1 MRRYLGAYETLA
13 SMAVLLFAGLAWA
26 QQPGPAVLGAA
37 PGKPGSANLPLKRI
51 VLFSSGVG
59 FFEHRGELVDDA
71 QVELRF
77 RTENINDLL
86 KSMVVMDEGGKVS
99 VVTYASKDPISRT
112 LKSFAV
118 DLTPNPT
125 LGELLNQLRGEKVR
139 LEAPNEIVGTILG
152 VEVREVQVGKDQ
164 VQKVEFLNLVT
175 EGGIR
180 SVALEKISAIK
191 LVNEKIDSEL
201 NKALAV
207 LASARDV
214 DKKTVVIRFTGEGK
228 RQGRIGYILETPVW
242 KTSYRLVLEEGKPAL
257 LQGWAIVENTTE
269 EDWNEVSLALV
280 SGRPISFQ
288 MDLYQPLY
296 LPRPWEKLELY
307 ASLRPRVY
315 EQDLSQREKE
325 FLARAEAMGGKVSP
339 DVMAAEEVAAAD
351 SFKGGELQRR
361 AFGRQGFAAAPGL
374 APPTP
379 GIPGVLMEQAKVP
392 KGDRGFTFPRDVPSA
407 ATAAQLGEAFEYEIQ
422 APVNLPRQQSA
433 MLPIVNAEI
442 QAEKVSIYNPSVHAK
457 HPLLG
462 LRMTNTSKSYL
473 MQGPITVFD
482 EGAYAG
488 DAKIQDVPP
497 KSQRLLSYALDLKVE
512 VAPES
517 KDKPEEVVSVQL
529 IKGVAYISRKYAR
542 SQLYTVKNSA
552 EKVRKLLIEY
562 PYDPQ
567 WTLVNPKEPAEK
579 TRDMYRF
586 LVEAKP
592 GEPTTLT
599 VEEERIERQ
608 QVAITNLDDG
618 LIAIFL
624 ETKVVSDQVKTAL
637 KQVVALK
644 AEWQALLRKRQ
655 QLEEQIRVIEQEQ
668 NRIRQNMAQLD
679 RTSDLY
685 KRYVQ
690 KFAEQE
696 DQNDKLRS
704 EIQAVTEQINAAK
717 KKLDDYLMSLEVK

>member
-1 MRRYLGAYETLA
+1 MRRFFGSYGTLA
-13 SMAVLLFAGLAWA
+13 GVAVLALVWVAGLAWG

-37 PGKPGSANLPLKRI
+37 AGKPGSANLPLKRI

-118 DLTPNPT
+118 DLTTNPT
-125 LGELLNQLRGEKVR
+125 LGQLLNQLRGEKVR

-175 EGGIR
+175 DGGIR

-228 RQGRIGYILETPVW
+228 RQGRVGYILETPVW
-242 KTSYRLVLEEGKPAL
+242 KTSYRLVLEEGKPAI

-315 EQDLSQREKE
+315 EQDLARKDEEFRRLALRAAMPNGRPIADEKAKGREATTKA
-325 FLARAEAMGGKVSP
+325 L
-339 DVMAAEEVAAAD
+339 DV
-351 SFKGGELQRR
+351 LQRQTQL
-361 AFGRQGFAAAPGL
+361 AQGGAGRVADAAAPEPEL
-374 APPTP
+374 AEA
-379 GIPGVLMEQAKVP
+379 GYGAIP
-392 KGDRGFTFPRDVPSA
+392 
-407 ATAAQLGEAFEYEIQ
+407 TAAEAREVGEAFEYQIQ
-422 APVNLPRQQSA
+422 APVSLPRQQSA
-433 MLPIVNAEI
+433 MLPIISGEVAV
-442 QAEKVSIYNPSVHAK
+442 EKLSIYNPDAHPK

-462 LRMTNTSKSYL
+462 LRLKNTTKTYL
-473 MQGPITVFD
+473 MEGPITVFD
-482 EGAYAG
+482 QGAYAG
-488 DAKIQDVPP
+488 DSKTRGIPP
-497 KSQRLLSYALDLKVE
+497 GSQRLLSYAMDLKVE

-517 KDKPEEVVSVQL
+517 KGKPEELVSVQL

-542 SQLYTVKNSA
+542 SQLYTIKNSA
-552 EKVRKLLIEY
+552 DKVRKLLIEY

-592 GEPTTLT
+592 GQPTTLT
-599 VEEERIERQ
+599 VEEERTEMQ

-618 LIAIFL
+618 MIGIFL
-624 ETKVVSDQVKTAL
+624 QAKVVSDQVKAAL
-637 KQVVALK
+637 KQAVALK
-644 AEWQALLRKRQ
+644 AEWQALQVKRQ
-655 QLEEQIRVIEQEQ
+655 QLEEQIRIIEQEQ

-696 DQNDKLRS
+696 DQNDKLRA
-704 EIQAVTEQINAAK
+704 EIKAVTEQINAAK

>member
-1 MRRYLGAYETLA
+1 MRRCFWNQVWLVGVGVVIVG
-13 SMAVLLFAGLAWA
+13 SLAWA

-86 KSMVVMDEGGKVS
+86 KSMVVFDEGGKVS

-139 LEAPNEIVGTILG
+139 LEAPNEIIGTILG
-152 VEVREVQVGKDQ
+152 VEVREVNVGDKQ
-164 VQKVEFLNLVT
+164 VQKVEFLNLLT
-175 EGGIR
+175 EAGIR
-180 SVALEKISAIK
+180 SVALEKVSAIK

-207 LASARDV
+207 LATARDV
-214 DKKTVVIRFTGEGK
+214 DKKAVVIRFTGEGK

-269 EDWNEVSLALV
+269 EDWNEVNLALV

-296 LPRPWEKLELY
+296 LPRPMEKLELY

-315 EQDLSQREKE
+315 EQDLSRRERE
-325 FLARAEAMGGKVSP
+325 FLARAADK
-339 DVMAAEEVAAAD
+339 AAEVAMDAEREEADEAAATR
-351 SFKGGELQRR
+351 GLERR
-361 AFGRQGFAAAPGL
+361 ARALAAAPGFAGAPSPG
-374 APPTP
+374 APP
-379 GIPGVLMEQAKVP
+379 MEQAKQL
-392 KGDRGFTFPRDVPSA
+392 KADGGFAFRRDVPSA
-407 ATAAQLGEAFEYEIQ
+407 ATATQLGEAFEYQIQ
-422 APVNLPRQQSA
+422 TPVSLPRQQSA
-433 MLPIVNAEI
+433 MLPIVNAEV
-442 QAEKVSIYNPSVHAK
+442 QAEKVSIYTPSVHPK

-473 MQGPITVFD
+473 MQGPMTVFD

-488 DAKIQDVPP
+488 DTKIQDIPP
-497 KSQRLLSYALDLKVE
+497 GSQRLLSYALDLKVE

-517 KDKPEEVVSVQL
+517 KGKPEELVSVQL
-529 IKGVAYISRKYAR
+529 VKGVAYISRKYAR
-542 SQLYTVKNSA
+542 SQVYTVKNSA
-552 EKVRKLLIEY
+552 DKVRKVLIEY

-567 WTLVNPKEPAEK
+567 WTLISPKEPAEK

-592 GEPTTLT
+592 GEPATLA
-599 VEEERIERQ
+599 VEEERTERQ

-618 LIAIFL
+618 MIAIFL
-624 ETKVVSDQVKTAL
+624 QAKVVTDQVKAAL

-644 AEWQALLRKRQ
+644 AEWQTLQVKRQ
-655 QLEEQIRVIEQEQ
+655 QLEEQIRVIEEEQ
-668 NRIRQNMAQLD
+668 ARIRQNMAQLD

-696 DQNDKLRS
+696 DQNDKIRA
-704 EIQAVTEQINAAK
+704 EIKAVTDQINAAK

>member
-1 MRRYLGAYETLA
+1 MRRFFGSYGTLA
-13 SMAVLLFAGLAWA
+13 GVAVLALVWVAGLAWG

-37 PGKPGSANLPLKRI
+37 AGKPGSANLPLKRI

-118 DLTPNPT
+118 DLTTNPT
-125 LGELLNQLRGEKVR
+125 LGQLLNQLRGEKVR

-175 EGGIR
+175 DGGIR

-325 FLARAEAMGGKVSP
+325 FLARAEGKGGGAASGAVEAEEA
-339 DVMAAEEVAAAD
+339 DAEAVAVNRAAE
-351 SFKGGELQRR
+351 RR
-361 AFGRQGFAAAPGL
+361 AFALAVPALAGAPAPGG
-374 APPTP
+374 AP
-379 GIPGVLMEQAKVP
+379 MEQAKAL
-392 KGDRGFTFPRDVPSA
+392 KADGGFAFRRDVPSA
-407 ATAAQLGEAFEYEIQ
+407 ATATQLGEAFQYEIQ
-422 APVNLPRQQSA
+422 APVSLPRQQSA
-433 MLPIVNAEI
+433 MLPIVTAEV

-473 MQGPITVFD
+473 MQGPMTIFD
-482 EGAYAG
+482 QGAYAG
-488 DAKIQDVPP
+488 DAKIQDIPP
-497 KSQRLLSYALDLKVE
+497 GSQRLLSYAMDLKVE

-517 KDKPEEVVSVQL
+517 KGKPEELVSVQL

-542 SQLYTVKNSA
+542 SQLYTIKNSA
-552 EKVRKLLIEY
+552 DKVRKLLIEY

-618 LIAIFL
+618 MIGIFL
-624 ETKVVSDQVKTAL
+624 QAKVVSDQVKAAL

-644 AEWQALLRKRQ
+644 AEWQALQLKRQ
-655 QLEEQIRVIEQEQ
+655 QLEEQIRIIEQEQ

-696 DQNDKLRS
+696 DQNDKLRA
-704 EIQAVTEQINAAK
+704 EIKAVGEQLNAAK
-717 KKLDDYLMSLEVK
+717 KKLDDYLMSLEIK

>member
-1 MRRYLGAYETLA
+1 MFTGFVVLGLGGWALA
-13 SMAVLLFAGLAWA
+13 
-26 QQPGPAVLGAA
+26 QPPGPAVLGAA
-37 PGKPGSANLPLKRI
+37 AGKPGSANLPLKRI

-86 KSMVVMDEGGKVS
+86 KSMVVVDEGGKVS

-118 DLTPNPT
+118 DLTTNPT
-125 LGELLNQLRGEKVR
+125 LGQLLHQLRGEKVR
-139 LEAPNEIVGTILG
+139 VEAPNEIVGVILG
-152 VEVREVQVGKDQ
+152 VEVREINVGDKQ

-175 EGGIR
+175 DGGLR

-191 LVNEKIDSEL
+191 LINEKMDSEL

-207 LASARDV
+207 LATARDV
-214 DKKTVVIRFTGEGK
+214 DKKSVVLRFSGEGK
-228 RQGRIGYILETPVW
+228 RQGRVGYILETPVW
-242 KTSYRLVLEEGKPAL
+242 KTSYRLVLEDGKPAI

-269 EDWNEVSLALV
+269 EDWNEVSLALM

-296 LPRPWEKLELY
+296 VPRPWEKLELY

-315 EQDLSQREKE
+315 EQDLARKDAEFRELALLEQKKAQDRLADGEKGKSRGEMLQRQTQI
-325 FLARAEAMGGKVSP
+325 AQGGAAGRVHA
-339 DVMAAEEVAAAD
+339 DAAEEP
-351 SFKGGELQRR
+351 Q
-361 AFGRQGFAAAPGL
+361 APEAGYG
-374 APPTP
+374 A
-379 GIPGVLMEQAKVP
+379 IP
-392 KGDRGFTFPRDVPSA
+392 
-407 ATAAQLGEAFEYEIQ
+407 TAAEAREVGEAFEYQIQ
-422 APVNLPRQQSA
+422 APVSLPRQQSA
-433 MLPIVNAEI
+433 MLPIVSGEVAV
-442 QAEKVSIYNPSVHAK
+442 EKLSIYNPDAHPK

-462 LRMTNTSKSYL
+462 LRLKNTTKTYL
-473 MQGPITVFD
+473 MEGPITVFD
-482 EGAYAG
+482 QGAYAG
-488 DAKIQDVPP
+488 DSKTRGIPP
-497 KSQRLLSYALDLKVE
+497 GSQRLLSYAMDLKVE

-517 KDKPEEVVSVQL
+517 KGKPEELVSVQL
-529 IKGVAYISRKYAR
+529 IRGVAYISRKYAR

-552 EKVRKLLIEY
+552 DKVRKLLIEY

-567 WTLVNPKEPAEK
+567 WTLIAPKEPAEK

-592 GEPTTLT
+592 GEPATLT
-599 VEEERIERQ
+599 VEEERTERQ
-608 QVAITNLDDG
+608 EVAITNLDDG
-618 LIAIFL
+618 MIAIFL
-624 ETKVVSDQVKTAL
+624 QAKVVSDQVKAAL

-644 AEWQALLRKRQ
+644 AEWQALQVKRQ

-668 NRIRQNMAQLD
+668 ARIRQNMAQLD

-696 DQNDKLRS
+696 DQNDKIRA
-704 EIQAVTEQINAAK
+704 EIKAVAEQINAAK
-717 KKLDDYLMSLEVK
+717 KKLDEYLMSLELK

>member
-1 MRRYLGAYETLA
+1 MKRLFWSRGLLASLAVLVVGTLA
-13 SMAVLLFAGLAWA
+13 WG

-37 PGKPGSANLPLKRI
+37 AGKPGSANLPLKRI

-118 DLTPNPT
+118 DLTTNPT
-125 LGELLNQLRGEKVR
+125 LGQLLSQLRGEKVR

-175 EGGIR
+175 DGGIR

-228 RQGRIGYILETPVW
+228 RQGRVGYILETPVW
-242 KTSYRLVLEEGKPAL
+242 KTSYRLVLEEGKPAI

-296 LPRPWEKLELY
+296 LPRPMEKLELY

-315 EQDLSQREKE
+315 EQDLARKDEEFRRLALREAKPNGRP
-325 FLARAEAMGGKVSP
+325 LADEKA
-339 DVMAAEEVAAAD
+339 
-351 SFKGGELQRR
+351 KGESLQSRLQRQTQLAQR
-361 AFGRQGFAAAPGL
+361 GAAPVADAAAPE
-374 APPTP
+374 P
-379 GIPGVLMEQAKVP
+379 EQAEAGYGAVP
-392 KGDRGFTFPRDVPSA
+392 
-407 ATAAQLGEAFEYEIQ
+407 TAAEAREVGEAFEYQIQ
-422 APVNLPRQQSA
+422 APVSLPRQQSA
-433 MLPIVNAEI
+433 MLPIISGEVAV
-442 QAEKVSIYNPSVHAK
+442 EKLSIYNPDAHPK

-462 LRMTNTSKSYL
+462 LRLKNTTKTYL
-473 MQGPITVFD
+473 MEGPITVFD
-482 EGAYAG
+482 QGAYAG
-488 DAKIQDVPP
+488 DSKTRGIPP
-497 KSQRLLSYALDLKVE
+497 GSQRLLSYAMDLKVE

-517 KDKPEEVVSVQL
+517 KGKPEELVSVQL

-542 SQLYTVKNSA
+542 SQLYTIKNSA
-552 EKVRKLLIEY
+552 DKVRKLLIEY

-592 GEPTTLT
+592 GQPTTLT
-599 VEEERIERQ
+599 VEEERTEMQ

-618 LIAIFL
+618 MIGIFL
-624 ETKVVSDQVKTAL
+624 QAKVVSDQVKAAL

-644 AEWQALLRKRQ
+644 AEWQALQLKRQ
-655 QLEEQIRVIEQEQ
+655 QLEEQIRIIEQEQ

-696 DQNDKLRS
+696 DQNDKLRA
-704 EIQAVTEQINAAK
+704 EIKAVTEQLNAAK